1 MLSKQREKRG
11 RGVEGLECSNKA
23 DISQL
28 VPEMNGRLGDSS
40 GNRRNMNWLLWYN
53 KYKTV
58 DNIFLAAKS
67 LSQNLYLNPR
77 NRDLVNKEK
86 AIVYLQTLFTKSRCR
101 SQRSRYNSYFKG
113 C

>member
-1 MLSKQREKRG
+1 MLNKQREERG
-11 RGVEGLECSNKA
+11 RGVEGLECSKA

-58 DNIFLAAKS
+58 DNIFLAAREHKS
-67 LSQNLYLNPR
+67 LRQYLCLNPR
-77 NRDLVNKEK
+77 NMELVNKEK
-86 AIVYLQTLFTKSRCR
+86 AIAYLQTLFTKSRCR
-101 SQRSRYNSYFKG
+101 SQGSDFKG